1 MITVLVIDRDPVVRL
16 IVRRVLERAGI
27 AVIAVADGLTALR
40 RLASLRMDLV
50 ICESGTPGSDGT
62 DAIAEIGR
70 ADPAAPI
77 LALSDKAREVTA
89 APQRTVALLSKPFTE
104 SELLSAV
111 RRSLARPP
119 SRET

>member
-1 MITVLVIDRDPVVRL
+1 MITVLVIDRDPMVRL

-27 AVIAVADGLTALR
+27 AVIAVGDALTALR

-50 ICESGTPGSDGT
+50 ICEIGTPGPNGA

-70 ADPAAPI
+70 ADPSARV
-77 LALSDKAREVTA
+77 LALSDKAREVAA
-89 APQRTVALLSKPFTE
+89 APQGTMALLSKPFTE
-104 SELLSAV
+104 SELLTAV

-119 SRET
+119 SREA

>member
-1 MITVLVIDRDPVVRL
+1 MITVLVIDRDPMVRL

-27 AVIAVADGLTALR
+27 AVIAVTDALTALR

-50 ICESGTPGSDGT
+50 ICEIGTPGSDGT
-62 DAIAEIGR
+62 DTIAEIGR
-70 ADPAAPI
+70 ADPQAPI

-89 APQRTVALLSKPFTE
+89 APQRMVALLSKPFTE
-104 SELLSAV
+104 SELLTAV

-119 SRET
+119 SHET